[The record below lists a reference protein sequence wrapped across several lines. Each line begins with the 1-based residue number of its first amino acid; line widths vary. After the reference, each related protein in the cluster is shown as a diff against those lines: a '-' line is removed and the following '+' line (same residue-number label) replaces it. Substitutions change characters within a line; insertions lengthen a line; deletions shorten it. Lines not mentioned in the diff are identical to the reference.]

1 MSTLLEVRGLSVT
14 VPGPEGPRCVVRD
27 VSLTLDRGEAL
38 ALVGESGSGKT
49 MTALALMGLLPLGAR
64 IPGGAMIRVGD
75 REIGG
80 DVTRGMESLRGGT
93 VALVSQNGSSA
104 LNPVRRVGDQIREV
118 LRTHGTAGDRG
129 DLVRALELLDEMGLK
144 QPERV
149 AASYPHQ
156 LSGGMQ
162 QRALVAVALA
172 GEPEL
177 LIADEP
183 TSALDAPLRLQ
194 LLDLLARLGRTRRIG
209 LLLITHDFSVVG
221 RASSRVMVFHA
232 GQTVEEGAT
241 AQVLGAPRHPYT
253 QALVAALPF
262 GGRPKERFA
271 VTEGPQ
277 GLPEGPGCSFRG
289 RCPLAE
295 SRCGHDPRL
304 EKVADGRRV
313 RCGVTGP

>member
-1 MSTLLEVRGLSVT
+1 MSRLLEVRGLSVT
-14 VPGPEGPRCVVRD
+14 VQGSGGPRPVVRE
-27 VSLTLDRGEAL
+27 VSLSLDRGEVL

-49 MTALALMGLLPLGAR
+49 MTALALMGLLPHGAR
-64 IPGGAMIRVGD
+64 ISVGAVVRVGD
-75 REIGG
+75 HEIGD
-80 DVTRGMESLRGGT
+80 DVARGMGPLRGGT
-93 VALVSQNGSSA
+93 VALVSQSGSAA

-129 DLVRALELLDEMGLK
+129 ERVRALELLDEVGLK
-144 QPERV
+144 EPERV

-172 GEPEL
+172 GEPEI

-209 LLLITHDFSVVG
+209 LLIITHDFSVVE
-221 RASSRVMVFHA
+221 RASTRVMVFHA

-241 AQVLGAPRHPYT
+241 AQVLGSPRHPYT

-262 GGRPKERFA
+262 GGRPKERFR
-271 VTEGPQ
+271 VTAGPHE
-277 GLPEGPGCSFRG
+277 LPPGPGCSFRS
-289 RCPLAE
+289 RCPLVEA
-295 SRCGHDPRL
+295 RCGHDPRL

-313 RCGVTGP
+313 RCWVTGP